1 MSLAG
6 LIEFRFS
13 RNVEVFW
20 RNNTPTRRRHN
31 VCHYRPTYQRA
42 RWMAFAL
49 QRRRVM
55 VPQPQTATGLLSFSR
70 DGAHERLGVTAFRA
84 FLVNSLQRCYALRFW
99 RFNLYLS
106 ASVSGAAHSQTSRA
120 MALAALAVSR
130 CVLVP
135 QPQIARRAKYLPLR
149 TPPKETERNSVY
161 QKLRFA
167 LFWLKS
173 ANIFM
178 LRRFGVLTFF

>member
-1 MSLAG
+1 
-6 LIEFRFS
+6 
-13 RNVEVFW
+13 
-20 RNNTPTRRRHN
+20 
-31 VCHYRPTYQRA
+31 
-42 RWMAFAL
+42 MAFAL

-55 VPQPQTATGLLSFSR
+55 VPQPQIATGLLSFSR
-70 DGAHERLGVTAFRA
+70 DGAQERLGVTAFRA
-84 FLVNSLQRCYALRFW
+84 FLVNSPQRCYALRFW

-149 TPPKETERNSVY
+149 TASKETERNSVY
-161 QKLRFA
+161 QKRRLA
-167 LFWLKS
+167 LFWLNPRTFS
-173 ANIFM
+173 CFA
-178 LRRFGVLTFF
+178 VLAF